1 MRTVLQL
8 SEFFMRISE
17 TGELDIDNEALI
29 NSIYDFGMSMEHSQS
44 ATEHVPLPPC
54 SVASTQHLL
63 RPQTPP
69 VNANA

>member
-1 MRTVLQL
+1 
-8 SEFFMRISE
+8 MRISE

-29 NSIYDFGMSMEHSQS
+29 NSFYDSALPMEQSQS
-44 ATEHVPLPPC
+44 GGEHVPLPSC
-54 SVASTQHLL
+54 SVANTQHLL

>member
-1 MRTVLQL
+1 
-8 SEFFMRISE
+8 MRISE

-29 NSIYDFGMSMEHSQS
+29 SSIYDSGMLMEHSQS
-44 ATEHVPLPPC
+44 VSEHVPLPSC
-54 SVASTQHLL
+54 SAASTQHLL